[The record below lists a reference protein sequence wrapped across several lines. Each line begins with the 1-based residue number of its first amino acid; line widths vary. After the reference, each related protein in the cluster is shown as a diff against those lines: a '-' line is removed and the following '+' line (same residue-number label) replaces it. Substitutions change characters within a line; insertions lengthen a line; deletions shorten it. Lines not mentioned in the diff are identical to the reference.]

1 MDAINWV
8 LIFMI
13 IFLVGVLVGCIF
25 TDKTDCKKLEKELYS
40 ERKYSSQ
47 YQKERDD
54 CLDKYIDEVEKNK
67 LYKLWIYE
75 LIRDKR
81 SD

>member
-1 MDAINWV
+1 MDTFGWV
-8 LIFMI
+8 LIFMD

-25 TDKTDCKKLEKELYS
+25 TDKIACKKLEKELD
-40 ERKYSSQ
+40 EQQKYSNRRR
-47 YQKERDD
+47 KECNDWV
-54 CLDKYIDEVEKNK
+54 DKYIDEVEKNK